1 MEASSITTEII
12 QWATKIERTHSS
24 SNILGEDSS
33 LSAFKWST
41 AVDLSKVSISSLT
54 LHWLANVWWYSIPCH
69 IVCALPCRLEV
80 LRSRRYEAETKS
92 ISFGFSRAFRAII
105 PVDVIFASFAVAR
118 GEKEYSRN
126 ISNTHLIH
134 ILPFLLRLIMPCF
147 PRRSDKS
154 L

>member
-12 QWATKIERTHSS
+12 QWATKIERTHSL

-69 IVCALPCRLEV
+69 IVCALPCRLEI

-92 ISFGFSRAFRAII
+92 ISFGFSRAFGAII
-105 PVDVIFASFAVAR
+105 PVDVIFASFSVAH
-118 GEKEYSRN
+118 GEKE
-126 ISNTHLIH
+126 THIWFTSCLFYCVWSC
-134 ILPFLLRLIMPCF
+134 PAFLAAATNHYNGCLCH
-147 PRRSDKS
+147 
-154 L
+154 